1 MTRSQILNMNP
12 LPSLSRVY
20 AQQLKGY
27 NTNRK
32 STSSRYLSKLFGEH
46 CKKSRH
52 IKETCF
58 KLHGYPEWCEKGKK
72 SSKPKAAN
80 SAQHL
85 EKDEGNTSTV
95 LIVGL
100 TNEQYAQL
108 ISMLNLEKSQ
118 TSTANF
124 AGKANILSNDNT
136 EWVLDSSTSDHMT
149 SHENCLSSQI
159 VIPHFLAIKIPDG
172 MCVPA
177 KSKGV
182 ASFNSHIILKDVLF
196 ILSFSCNLISISK
209 LTKDFVAHFFLP
221 FMFYRIYPRGS

>member
-1 MTRSQILNMNP
+1 MNTLQQGMTVFAYYTKLKGIWDELNTYSQIPPCTCGSAKALAVGKEKEKVHQFPMGLNKKYKMTRSQILNMDP

-124 AGKANILSNDNT
+124 AGFT
-136 EWVLDSSTSDHMT
+136 
-149 SHENCLSSQI
+149 HEEADWN
-159 VIPHFLAIKIPDG
+159 G
-172 MCVPA
+172 
-177 KSKGV
+177 
-182 ASFNSHIILKDVLF
+182 
-196 ILSFSCNLISISK
+196 
-209 LTKDFVAHFFLP
+209 
-221 FMFYRIYPRGS
+221 